1 MEVIIL
7 LASILTVVVGVV
19 EAAAKNDVDCN
30 VADHTFVVSATALN
44 LSWSL
49 TPDCN
54 ELSGLKFKVSL
65 THLRYR
71 SCKERSQGGT
81 PIQQKTEKTELVL
94 DKLEPFSDY
103 FVKIEGVGAS
113 ANDG

>member
-49 TPDCN
+49 TT
-54 ELSGLKFKVSL
+54 GLQRVVRAQVQGLADAPQVPVVQGTKPGWDADPAEDQEDRAGAGQARTL
-65 THLRYR
+65 LRLLR
-71 SCKERSQGGT
+71 Q
-81 PIQQKTEKTELVL
+81 
-94 DKLEPFSDY
+94 D
-103 FVKIEGVGAS
+103 
-113 ANDG
+113 